1 MEAQAGKPVNP
12 IVVIAC
18 IAVILFCAA
27 GIAAI
32 MGWIPAS
39 AGGGLAPQAAGTPAT
54 APAQTQP
61 QALAEPQAAGSRQT
75 QAPDSVQPL
84 AQAPVQAPVAEKQA
98 GSIAN
103 PAPVPEQL
111 ARAETC
117 AGCGVIE
124 SVHAVEMKGKSTGLG
139 GVGGAVVGGVLG
151 NQIGAGRGNDVMT
164 VVGAVGGAVAGNEIE
179 KRMNTSRRYQI
190 RVRLDD
196 GSRRVFRQTSLPS
209 WRAGDRVK
217 IVGGK
222 LRPDNA

>member
-1 MEAQAGKPVNP
+1 MGAQADKPVNP
-12 IVVIAC
+12 IVIIAC
-18 IAVILFCAA
+18 IAVILFCTA

-39 AGGGLAPQAAGTPAT
+39 VGGGLAPQAAGAPAN
-54 APAQTQP
+54 AAAQTQP
-61 QALAEPQAAGSRQT
+61 QALVQPPAPGSRQ
-75 QAPDSVQPL
+75 
-84 AQAPVQAPVAEKQA
+84 AQAPAPVQPSAQPPVEATVAEKQA
-98 GSIAN
+98 AVSPG
-103 PAPVPEQL
+103 PVPEHP
-111 ARAETC
+111 AC
-117 AGCGVIE
+117 ADCGVIE
-124 SVHAVEMKGKSTGLG
+124 SVHAVDVRGKSTGLG

-190 RVRLDD
+190 RVRLND

-217 IVGGK
+217 IVGSK